1 MRDTAPEAARVQ
13 ADVYRR
19 MGGAERVRIACEL
32 SDEVRAV
39 ARAGIRARHPE
50 LDDEAVEDRLLWELY
65 GFRRQR

>member
-13 ADVYRR
+13 ADVHRR
-19 MGGAERVRIACEL
+19 MGSAERVRIACEM

-65 GFRRQR
+65 GFRHQR